1 MQVSVYRDHATCVC
15 GWYKYDKVCK
25 HSLAVA
31 SFKAIMTDHL
41 NFIRKKSSKVSI
53 RTALAEH
60 DVQKATAGKK
70 GGKNKYGYRPARGK
84 AQPSSS
90 RSTETATTSGP
101 LYSEI
106 HHNENKF
113 ELMFLV
119 EGAKRCKS
127 YHLDFCHRKKV
138 IPFDVIFSYR
148 E

>member
-15 GWYKYDKVCK
+15 GRYKYDKVCK

-41 NFIRKKSSKVSI
+41 NFIRKKSSKVSK

-84 AQPSSS
+84 GQG
-90 RSTETATTSGP
+90 TAKLEQIYG
-101 LYSEI
+101 
-106 HHNENKF
+106 N
-113 ELMFLV
+113 
-119 EGAKRCKS
+119 S
-127 YHLDFCHRKKV
+127 YHFGAV
-138 IPFDVIFSYR
+138 ILRDTP
-148 E
+148 